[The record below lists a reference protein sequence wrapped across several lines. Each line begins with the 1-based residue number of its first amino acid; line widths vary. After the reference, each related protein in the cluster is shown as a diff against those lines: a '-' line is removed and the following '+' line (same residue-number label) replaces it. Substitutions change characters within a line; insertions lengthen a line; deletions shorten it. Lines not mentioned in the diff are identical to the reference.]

1 MPDINILVDDE
12 VMNRRI
18 ARLPGVQAELK
29 AHATII
35 AGIATALLAPHRK
48 SGSHKVVV
56 QRVRV
61 TRFGR
66 IDWFASLMGPAAAA
80 VEEGQWHNFTGEWV
94 EGLHVL
100 EEAMH
105 IHAGTG

>member
-35 AGIATALLAPHRK
+35 ANMARALLAPHSK
-48 SGSHKVVV
+48 TGSHKVVV
-56 QRVRV
+56 QRLKDVE
-61 TRFGR
+61 FKR
-66 IDWFASLMGPAAAA
+66 IDWFASLMGPAAYA
-80 VEEGQWHNFTGEWV
+80 VETGHVHNFTDEWV

-100 EEAMH
+100 ETAMH